1 MAKGKSGGKR
11 AKTISNEIRLES
23 ENNLNPYA
31 EAFSKKHGKFNAVE
45 YMHWI
50 ESKHNEFQKSTGARM
65 SKVTSTYDPKTMKK
79 FIKFI
84 NN

>member
-1 MAKGKSGGKR
+1 MAKLRLGGKR
-11 AKTISNEIRLES
+11 GSSNPAKGEES